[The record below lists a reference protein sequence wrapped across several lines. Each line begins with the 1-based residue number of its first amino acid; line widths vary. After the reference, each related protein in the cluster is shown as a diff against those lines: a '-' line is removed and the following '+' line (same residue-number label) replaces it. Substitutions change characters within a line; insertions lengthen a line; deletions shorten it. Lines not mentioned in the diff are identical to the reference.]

1 MIDIKEL
8 CKFLVKAK
16 KSTYAAGD
24 VAKKI
29 MGSKIFSGCG
39 NTIVEWAQKK

>member
-1 MIDIKEL
+1 MPNLPDL
-8 CKFLVKAK
+8 HKFLVKAK

-29 MGSKIFSGCG
+29 
-39 NTIVEWAQKK
+39 VEADKSMAVVVKA

>member
-1 MIDIKEL
+1 MPNLTDL
-8 CKFLVKAK
+8 RKFLVKAK

-29 MGSKIFSGCG
+29 
-39 NTIVEWAQKK
+39 VEADKLMAVVVKA